1 MNGQRTRTSRWIAW
15 MAVAAAL
22 TAPAAT
28 AGDGGATL
36 RNDVAHFGVR
46 PSSDEASTI
55 IRNDQAHFGGKRDSS
70 APTSSPVQRQ
80 SPAPIVVRVNGGFDW
95 ISAGVGAAG
104 GLGLLLVTAA
114 GSSALRRRHR
124 VDAAQA

>member
-1 MNGQRTRTSRWIAW
+1 MC
-15 MAVAAAL
+15 VAAAL
-22 TAPAAT
+22 TAPAAA

-46 PSSDEASTI
+46 SSSDEASTI
-55 IRNDQAHFGGKRDSS
+55 IRNDQAHFGDKR
-70 APTSSPVQRQ
+70 
-80 SPAPIVVRVNGGFDW
+80 PIVVRVNGGFDW

-114 GSSALRRRHR
+114 VSSALRRRDR